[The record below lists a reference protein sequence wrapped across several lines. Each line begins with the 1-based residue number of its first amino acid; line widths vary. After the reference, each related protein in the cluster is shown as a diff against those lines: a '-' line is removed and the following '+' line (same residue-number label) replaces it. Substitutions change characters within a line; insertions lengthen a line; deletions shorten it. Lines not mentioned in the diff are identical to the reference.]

1 MPMSEKNHGN
11 PLPAARATEFI
22 RNKVSIHLEILW
34 THHAKQQMAERDLIM
49 GDVTHVL
56 KHGFVFEDGE
66 PATQPGLFKYKM
78 DCSTP
83 NSNGRDVRV
92 VVIPYQ
98 SCMVKIVT
106 VMWVDE
112 DRQRG

>member
-1 MPMSEKNHGN
+1 MSNRHHGQ
-11 PLPAARATEFI
+11 PLEPSRATDFI
-22 RNKVSIHLEILW
+22 RGKVNVHLEVCL
-34 THHAKQQMAERDLIM
+34 TQHAKDQMAERELIM

-56 KHGFVFEDGE
+56 KHGFVLENGE

-92 VVIPYQ
+92 VVIPTQ